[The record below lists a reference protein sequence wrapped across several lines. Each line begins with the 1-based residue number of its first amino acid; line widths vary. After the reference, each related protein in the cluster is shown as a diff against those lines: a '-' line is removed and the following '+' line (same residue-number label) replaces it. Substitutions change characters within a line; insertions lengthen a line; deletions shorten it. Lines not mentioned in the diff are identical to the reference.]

1 MSEKVTIQIMGEE
14 FTIKCSP
21 EEKTFLIKA
30 ATLVDETMTKIKSQ
44 GTAFSI
50 NRIAVMAALNIA
62 RDAINGSSD
71 MAANIRTEHDAD
83 LDMIEIKK
91 RLDGI
96 NKQVKNS
103 LNSETELKLQ

>member
-50 NRIAVMAALNIA
+50 NRIADWLELIHKLK
-62 RDAINGSSD
+62 ILS
-71 MAANIRTEHDAD
+71 T
-83 LDMIEIKK
+83 
-91 RLDGI
+91 
-96 NKQVKNS
+96 
-103 LNSETELKLQ
+103 LKLN